1 MTENIEE
8 IARKSLDNIEIKTIT
23 LNTNYDAEERKLRR
37 KVTITAEVSEE
48 EAWQIE
54 YLIKLRASFMADVK
68 VVGVQ
73 PQLPVEAE

>member
-8 IARKSLDNIEIKTIT
+8 IARKSLDNLEIKTIT

-54 YLIKLRASFMADVK
+54 YLIKLNASFMADIK